1 MWQGCEGEGEW
12 GGVDRAGEVE
22 VEVVRAGEDARDERG
37 RTVGRRGANRA
48 GERCMRVGF
57 ISRVVAGSLCE
68 AGIMDAVAAWEEDP
82 QGIGLFANAMAGVI
96 PR

>member
-1 MWQGCEGEGEW
+1 
-12 GGVDRAGEVE
+12 
-22 VEVVRAGEDARDERG
+22 
-37 RTVGRRGANRA
+37 
-48 GERCMRVGF
+48 MRVGI
-57 ISRVVAGSLCE
+57 ISRVEAGSLCE

>member
-1 MWQGCEGEGEW
+1 
-12 GGVDRAGEVE
+12 
-22 VEVVRAGEDARDERG
+22 
-37 RTVGRRGANRA
+37 
-48 GERCMRVGF
+48 MRVGF
-57 ISRVVAGSLCE
+57 ISGVVAGSLCE